1 MINLSDTLISDLYVG
16 TSQVSAAFLG
26 DTQVYPNGPVYPI
39 MGTFQASQSALM
51 PTTSTPYIVDTN
63 LNTINVTTNN
73 NDFYVETIPSGTT
86 QLLIGGERITQ
97 QAYSPIRTI
106 TRCEFTPTSC
116 GSMFTNMPYVTQINL
131 SRLNTSNATS
141 TSGMFKGCS
150 RLTSL
155 IISNLDTSRVFDM
168 SEMFYGCTNLQSL
181 DLSSFHT
188 GSVTDMTAM
197 FDICSSLSFINL
209 STIRTP
215 NVTIM
220 DRMFND
226 CSSLTSLDLSHFDT
240 SNVTQMNA
248 MFRNCSSLTSLDLSN
263 FDTTSVVMFG
273 SMFEGCS
280 SLTSLNLS
288 NFTTQSAASQLYLS
302 NMFLNVPSNCVITMN
317 NVTNATF
324 DDLTDYNTTGL
335 DTSIIIFRDGAIYEY
350 DSTQDKWIISQ
361 QQNKIS
367 GTTSSANR
375 TYTNA
380 LRINGVYH
388 DVVTDANGDFT
399 CELANDEF
407 AYPGNGASYGD
418 LLSGNSD
425 FRTQLLSIDFTN
437 MQYAQYVDLSNMFCW
452 SPTPNLQ
459 HVYFDFSKAVQSSFA
474 CGGGFLR
481 QLPANSRVHGL
492 GTLRW
497 SDTIHT
503 DSNFISGYACM
514 SFREF
519 AQNTIVGTFDIR
531 GIDTTRIT
539 DQSYSGLPQAYNP
552 SSFQGPYYN
561 FIQRARFD
569 TLIIGNYEVQNTNI
583 SGSYLNNITTLY
595 CTSQTPPSLNRTGA
609 NGLVAQNYVSKLT
622 GLQNIYVPTGCL
634 SVYQNAPIWSQYANL
649 MSELDAPNPLTI

>member
-26 DTQVYPNGPVYPI
+26 TTQVYPNAPLPPI
-39 MGTFQASQSALM
+39 MGTFSAQSD
-51 PTTSTPYIVDTN
+51 TTATPEPYDDTN
-63 LNTINVTTNN
+63 SVYLTVTTDNGNFTVTDAQNN
-73 NDFYVETIPSGTT
+73 TSIFMDYP
-86 QLLIGGERITQ
+86 GGKL
-97 QAYSPIRTI
+97 SPVTSI
-106 TRCEFTPTSC
+106 TRMRLTPSSC
-116 GSMFTNMPYVTQINL
+116 LNMFADLRYVTSINT
-131 SRLNTSNATS
+131 SGLNTSNA
-141 TSGMFKGCS
+141 
-150 RLTSL
+150 R
-155 IISNLDTSRVFDM
+155 DM
-168 SEMFYGCTNLQSL
+168 SNMFYGCRSLASIDVSHFDTSSAQSMQQMFYDCQSL
-181 DLSSFHT
+181 TSIDVSHFDTSNV
-188 GSVTDMTAM
+188 SDMRHM
-197 FDICSSLSFINL
+197 FYHA
-209 STIRTP
+209 R
-215 NVTIM
+215 
-220 DRMFND
+220 
-226 CSSLTSLDLSHFDT
+226 SLTSLDLSGFDY
-240 SNVTQMNA
+240 SRA
-248 MFRNCSSLTSLDLSN
+248 YMFDGM
-263 FDTTSVVMFG
+263 FD
-273 SMFEGCS
+273 GCS
-280 SLTSLNLS
+280 SLATLNIS
-288 NFTTQSAASQLYLS
+288 NFVIRASYTTD
-302 NMFLNVPSNCVITMN
+302 MFATVQPTCVITMN
-317 NVTNATF
+317 NVDNNTF
-324 DDLTDYNTTGL
+324 DVLTDYNTTGL
-335 DTSIIIFRDGAIYEY
+335 DTSIIIFRDGARYEY
-350 DSTQDKWIISQ
+350 DATEDKWIISQ
-361 QQNKIS
+361 QPNTIS

-388 DVVTDANGDFT
+388 DVVTDANGDFMFD
-399 CELANDEF
+399 LWSDKF

-459 HVYFDFSKAVQSSFA
+459 HVYFDFSNAIQSSFA

-503 DSNFISGYACM
+503 DSNFIGGYACM
-514 SFREF
+514 QFREF
-519 AQNTIVGTFDIR
+519 AQYTISGTFDIR

-561 FIQRARFD
+561 FIQLARFD

-583 SGSYLNNITTLY
+583 SGSYLSNITTLY